1 MIFNLG
7 LLAYIIGNMTKLVVH
22 VASRTR
28 NFVSSVYGLIL
39 LNMYGLNLDV
49 KKKTTELGCFFQII
63 IVYFT
68 NLCFYVFI

>member
-7 LLAYIIGNMTKLVVH
+7 LLAYIIGNMTNLVVH

-39 LNMYGLNLDV
+39 LNIYSLNLDV
-49 KKKTTELGCFFQII
+49 MKKTTELGCFFQII
-63 IVYFT
+63 IVYFI
-68 NLCFYVFI
+68 NFCFYVFI